1 MRTGHSAEVRSIK
14 FGGSSPF
21 RRSDGTIPR
30 TATFREVN
38 MAGLGVPDQAG
49 GSAGGALSS
58 VPAMPV
64 VPATDLYR
72 GSPYLLVQFGQR
84 YSIGWQ
90 EARKDGPCFVIARI
104 SRLDT
109 AKVVDRFP
117 MTEAG
122 WAKAWRALVR
132 LDADAARAS
141 AARLAALAAAQQ
153 ALTEL
158 AELNAASVS
167 YLPGVLFLG
176 GYAPAAE
183 LAAGG
188 RYDLRFL
195 DDRLAVLLAG
205 RVDAL
210 FEVPYRDIEMIDI
223 GGPGLV
229 KRWSPGEQAGL
240 ALVLGLPGA
249 VLGSETKIQTI
260 VRINT
265 AERELFFLN
274 TQKLADALRI
284 ELSVPLKAIRDA
296 RAAVTPDQSG
306 TAAPESITD
315 QLTRLASMLE
325 AGLLTRTEFDHLKAK
340 LIAEF

>member
-1 MRTGHSAEVRSIK
+1 
-14 FGGSSPF
+14 
-21 RRSDGTIPR
+21 
-30 TATFREVN
+30 
-38 MAGLGVPDQAG
+38 MADRGVPDQPG
-49 GSAGGALSS
+49 QSAGGALSS

-64 VPATDLYR
+64 VPANELYR

-90 EARKDGPCFVIARI
+90 DARKDGPVFVIARI
-104 SRLDT
+104 SRLDAT
-109 AKVVDRFP
+109 KVVDRFP

-132 LDADAARAS
+132 LDAHAAQAA
-141 AARLAALAAAQQ
+141 AARLTALAAAQK
-153 ALTEL
+153 ALNEL
-158 AELNAASVS
+158 AQLNAATVS
-167 YLPGVLFLG
+167 YQPGVLFLG
-176 GYAPAAE
+176 GYARAAE
-183 LAAGG
+183 VAVGT

-195 DDRLAVLLAG
+195 DDRLAVLLPG
-205 RVDAL
+205 RIDAL
-210 FEVPYRDIEMIDI
+210 FEVPYTDIEMVDI

-249 VLGSETKIQTI
+249 VLGINDTKIQTI

-265 AERELFFLN
+265 ADRELFFLN
-274 TQKLADALRI
+274 SQKQADALRI

-296 RAAVTPDQSG
+296 RAAASPDHSDP
-306 TAAPESITD
+306 AARASITD

-325 AGLLTRTEFDHLKAK
+325 AGLLTRQEFDQLKAK
-340 LIAEF
+340 LIAQS

>member
-1 MRTGHSAEVRSIK
+1 
-14 FGGSSPF
+14 
-21 RRSDGTIPR
+21 
-30 TATFREVN
+30 
-38 MAGLGVPDQAG
+38 MADPGVPDRAG
-49 GSAGGALSS
+49 ESVSRALSS

-64 VPATDLYR
+64 VPADDLYR

-90 EARKDGPCFVIARI
+90 DGKKDGPWFVIARI

-109 AKVVDRFP
+109 ARVVDRFP

-122 WAKAWRALVR
+122 WVKAWRALVR
-132 LDADAARAS
+132 LDAEAARAA
-141 AARLAALAAAQQ
+141 AARLAALAAVRQ
-153 ALTEL
+153 ALAEL
-158 AELNAASVS
+158 AQLNAASVS
-167 YLPGVLFLG
+167 YLPSVLFLG

-183 LAAGG
+183 FAVGTQ
-188 RYDLRFL
+188 YDLRFL
-195 DDRLAVLLAG
+195 DDRLAVLLPG

-210 FEVPYRDIEMIDI
+210 VEVPYRDIDMVDV

-249 VLGSETKIQTI
+249 LLGISETKIQTI

-265 AERELFFLN
+265 ADRELFFLS
-274 TQKLADALRI
+274 TQKQPDTLRI

-296 RAAVTPDQSG
+296 RTAASSDHSEPT
-306 TAAPESITD
+306 APESITD

-325 AGLLTRTEFDHLKAK
+325 AGLLTRQEFDHLKLK
-340 LIAEF
+340 LIAQS

>member
-1 MRTGHSAEVRSIK
+1 
-14 FGGSSPF
+14 
-21 RRSDGTIPR
+21 
-30 TATFREVN
+30 
-38 MAGLGVPDQAG
+38 MADPGVPDRAAE
-49 GSAGGALSS
+49 SAGGVRS
-58 VPAMPV
+58 VPAMPA
-64 VPATDLYR
+64 VPAADLYR
-72 GSPYLLVQFGQR
+72 GTPYLLVQFGQR

-90 EARKDGPCFVIARI
+90 DARKNGPSFVIARI

-132 LDADAARAS
+132 LDSDAARAS
-141 AARLAALAAAQQ
+141 AERLAVRAAAQR
-153 ALTEL
+153 AVAEL
-158 AELNAASVS
+158 AQLNEASVG
-167 YLPGVLFLG
+167 YVPGVLFLG

-183 LAAGG
+183 LAVGT

-195 DDRLAVLLAG
+195 DDRLALYLLG

-210 FEVPYRDIEMIDI
+210 VELAYSDVEVVDV

-229 KRWSPGEQAGL
+229 QRWSPGAQAGM
-240 ALVLGLPGA
+240 ALVLGLPG
-249 VLGSETKIQTI
+249 VLLGLSETKVQTI

-265 AERELFFLN
+265 ADSELFFLSS
-274 TQKLADALRI
+274 QKQPGALRI
-284 ELSVPLKAIRDA
+284 ELSVALKAIRDA
-296 RAAVTPDQSG
+296 RTAASRDDSE

-325 AGLLTRTEFDHLKAK
+325 AGLLTRQEFDHLKAR
-340 LIAEF
+340 LIAQS

>member
-1 MRTGHSAEVRSIK
+1 
-14 FGGSSPF
+14 
-21 RRSDGTIPR
+21 
-30 TATFREVN
+30 
-38 MAGLGVPDQAG
+38 
-49 GSAGGALSS
+49 
-58 VPAMPV
+58 
-64 VPATDLYR
+64 LYR

-84 YSIGWQ
+84 YTIGWQ
-90 EARKDGPCFVIARI
+90 DARKDGPCFVIARI

-109 AKVVDRFP
+109 TKVVDRFP

-122 WAKAWRALVR
+122 WAKAWRGLVR
-132 LDADAARAS
+132 LDADAARAA
-141 AARLAALAAAQQ
+141 AARLAALAAAHR
-153 ALTEL
+153 ARTEL
-158 AELNAASVS
+158 SQLNAASLS

-183 LAAGG
+183 LAVGT

-195 DDRLAVLLAG
+195 DDRLAVLLPG

-210 FEVPYRDIEMIDI
+210 FEVPYRDIEMVDT

-229 KRWSPGEQAGL
+229 KKWSPGEQAGL

-249 VLGSETKIQTI
+249 LLGISETKMQTI

-265 AERELFFLN
+265 VDRELFFLN

-296 RAAVTPDQSG
+296 RAAASADQSE

-325 AGLLTRTEFDHLKAK
+325 AGLLTREEFDHLKAQ
-340 LIAEF
+340 LIAQS

>member
-1 MRTGHSAEVRSIK
+1 
-14 FGGSSPF
+14 
-21 RRSDGTIPR
+21 
-30 TATFREVN
+30 
-38 MAGLGVPDQAG
+38 MADLGVPDQAG
-49 GSAGGALSS
+49 ESAGGALSS

-64 VPATDLYR
+64 VPAADLYR
-72 GSPYLLVQFGQR
+72 GAPYLLVQFGQR

-90 EARKDGPCFVIARI
+90 DARKVGPCFVIARI

-117 MTEAG
+117 MTDAG

-132 LDADAARAS
+132 LDADAARA
-141 AARLAALAAAQQ
+141 AAAKLAALAATQR

-158 AELNAASVS
+158 AQLNAASVS
-167 YLPGVLFLG
+167 YLPGALFLG

-183 LAAGG
+183 LAVGTA
-188 RYDLRFL
+188 YDLRFL
-195 DDRLAVLLAG
+195 DDRLMVLLPG

-210 FEVPYRDIEMIDI
+210 VEVPYRDIEMVDI
-223 GGPGLV
+223 GGPGPV

-249 VLGSETKIQTI
+249 LLGISETKIQTI

-265 AERELFFLN
+265 SDRELFFLN
-274 TQKLADALRI
+274 TKKQADAIRI

-296 RAAVTPDQSG
+296 RAAASPDHFDP
-306 TAAPESITD
+306 APAESITD

-325 AGLLTRTEFDHLKAK
+325 AGLLTRQEFDHLKAK
-340 LIAEF
+340 LIALS